1 VLDRV
6 PSVCHN
12 NHPTIHPSIYPGPCS
27 DPEWAGSPSLIPIR
41 ACLIPK
47 SALPDLEILVLEA
60 LSSVCLF
67 CLIFLFLLYPGFAIR
82 SALFGFFRF
91 VLFLCG
97 SRWSYQRFVSW
108 GIKNLSFVP
117 HWVRVLCKLDCRP
130 TCHRISSIESGQ
142 LFLFFLDEGRGKG
155 SSWWTWSAWQ
165 SDRLSLDLL
174 PLRCGCPK
182 QFGNCYLEA
191 SVEFENR
198 SILTAERNPIWN
210 FQHDFIWF

>member
-1 VLDRV
+1 
-6 PSVCHN
+6 
-12 NHPTIHPSIYPGPCS
+12 
-27 DPEWAGSPSLIPIR
+27 LIPIR

-67 CLIFLFLLYPGFAIR
+67 CVFFLFFII
-82 SALFGFFRF
+82 
-91 VLFLCG
+91 
-97 SRWSYQRFVSW
+97 SRVCDSQRFVR
-108 GIKNLSFVP
+108 GFFALSCFCAAAADLIN
-117 HWVRVLCKLDCRP
+117 VLFREALKI
-130 TCHRISSIESGQ
+130 CHLFPIESGFCVSSIVAR
-142 LFLFFLDEGRGKG
+142 LVIASPPLSRTNCFYFFLDEGRGKG
-155 SSWWTWSAWQ
+155 SSWWTWSSWQ

-198 SILTAERNPIWN
+198 SILTAEHNPIWN
-210 FQHDFIWF
+210 FQHDFI